1 MNSRVTT
8 RERGVIPGCRPVGK
22 DDHMMQV
29 KGGDIDRWLA
39 DLQASTLASRE
50 RRGACMKCG
59 EQPKPERPL
68 KGKLYC
74 QCSASAGDFKAAA
87 A

>member
-22 DDHMMQV
+22 NDHMVIV
-29 KGGDIDRWLA
+29 KPGNTDIWLA
-39 DLQASTLASRE
+39 ELRANTRASRKN
-50 RRGACMKCG
+50 RGACETCG

-74 QCSASAGDFKAAA
+74 QCPAVGDSKAAA